1 MTLQYRDERSR
12 DAASAPHAGNR
23 ARSGRVRV
31 QVSWTPGP
39 TAIPFCPHSRAD
51 GAAPCPLPPGLER
64 RKQES
69 LKRVSDKPD
78 WVLDEKRAK
87 TLTKDRTDVKL

>member
-1 MTLQYRDERSR
+1 MTLQHRDGRSR
-12 DAASAPHAGNR
+12 DAAPASHAGNG
-23 ARSGRVRV
+23 ARSGRVQV
-31 QVSWTPGP
+31 QVSWAPGP

-51 GAAPCPLPPGLER
+51 GAAPCPLPPGLET
-64 RKQES
+64 RKQEF